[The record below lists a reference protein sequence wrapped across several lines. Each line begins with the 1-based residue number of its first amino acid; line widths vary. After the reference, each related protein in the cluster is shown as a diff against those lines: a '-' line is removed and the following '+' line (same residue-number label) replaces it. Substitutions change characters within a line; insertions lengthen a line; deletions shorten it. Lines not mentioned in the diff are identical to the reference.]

1 MATTAQP
8 SEVASLLHDLR
19 QKDSE
24 SIRVEDI
31 SAVVEGIMQ
40 TLRNGLSD
48 ADRKVFVALESLST
62 FIAETKRD
70 IAALRPD
77 EVKDELIPT
86 ASDELDAIVAATAE
100 ATHSI
105 MDSAEAIESV
115 AASVDKKAAAIL
127 TDEATRIFEACGFQD
142 ITGQRITKVVNAL
155 KDIDKRVD
163 SLINAFGDEIAAVKA
178 EEQAKLEKSDTAGV
192 DISDEALLEG
202 PQMEGAGTS
211 QDDIDK
217 MFD

>member
-1 MATTAQP
+1 MAASAQT
-8 SEVASLLHDLR
+8 SEVADLLHDLR

-48 ADRKVFVALESLST
+48 ADRKVFIALESLSN

-77 EVKDELIPT
+77 EVKDDLIPT

-115 AASVDKKAAAIL
+115 AATVDKEAAAIL
-127 TDEATRIFEACGFQD
+127 IDASTRIFEACGFQD

-155 KDIDKRVD
+155 KDIDKRVE

-178 EEQAKLEKSDTAGV
+178 EEQANPKKSETVGV
-192 DISDEALLEG
+192 NINDEALLDG

>member
-1 MATTAQP
+1 MAASAQT
-8 SEVASLLHDLR
+8 SEVADLLHDLR

-48 ADRKVFVALESLST
+48 ADRKVFIALESLSN

-77 EVKDELIPT
+77 EVKDDLIPT

-115 AASVDKKAAAIL
+115 AATVDKEAAVIL
-127 TDEATRIFEACGFQD
+127 IDAATRIFEACGFQD

-155 KDIDKRVD
+155 KEIEVRVD
-163 SLINAFGDEIAAVKA
+163 SLIDAFGDEIAAVKA
-178 EEQAKLEKSDTAGV
+178 EEAANPKKTDAVSEDQCNESLLNGPQ
-192 DISDEALLEG
+192 LEG
-202 PQMEGAGTS
+202 EGAS
-211 QDDIDK
+211 QDEIDK
-217 MFD
+217 LFD

>member
-24 SIRVEDI
+24 NIRVEDI

-105 MDSAEAIESV
+105 MDSAEAIERV
-115 AASVDKKAAAIL
+115 AASVDKEVAAIL

-192 DISDEALLEG
+192 DISDKALLEG
-202 PQMEGAGTS
+202 PQMEGEGTS
-211 QDDIDK
+211 QDQIDK

>member
-1 MATTAQP
+1 VATTAQP

-24 SIRVEDI
+24 SSRVEDI

-105 MDSAEAIESV
+105 MDSAEAIERV
-115 AASVDKKAAAIL
+115 AASVDKEVAAIL

-192 DISDEALLEG
+192 DISDKALLEG
-202 PQMEGAGTS
+202 PQMEGEGTS
-211 QDDIDK
+211 QDQIDK